1 MADLAKVTKSI
12 TDLLYRPDLTEN
24 ENGQLRVTLKFIKRV
39 ADPRRLLIDRIE
51 DQTTLDEML
60 VRVRLIKE
68 RFNESNIVILGNR
81 PRYEDD
87 PEAVDPEQRMA
98 G

>member
-1 MADLAKVTKSI
+1 MSKLTKITRSI
-12 TDLLYRPDLTEN
+12 LDLLRRPDLTEN
-24 ENGQLRVTLKFIKRV
+24 ENGQLRVTLKFIRRV

-87 PEAVDPEQRMA
+87 PEAAAPEQRMA

>member
-1 MADLAKVTKSI
+1 MNLDQAADTI
-12 TDLLYRPDLTEN
+12 TELLRRPDLTEN
-24 ENGQLRVTLKFIKRV
+24 ENGQLRVTLKFIQRV

-68 RFNESNIVILGNR
+68 RFNESNIIIFGNR